1 MTEAEL
7 LRQLYKGLRAAVTA
21 GGGAVAI
28 GMEIGGK
35 AEPDDAE
42 QWVNDRLNPNRRERF
57 SIADIVRILNRAREA
72 GCHDAYNA
80 FSLACGYPQPRIF
93 NTKDRQTPVPAGD
106 AIVPTLLAQMLDELR
121 EANAKLD
128 SLPSIEGA
136 ALSMD
141 ATLTRFADKYA

>member
-1 MTEAEL
+1 MVTEAEL

-57 SIADIVRILNRAREA
+57 SLLDIVRILNRAREA

-80 FSLACGYPQPRIF
+80 FTLACGYPQPRIF
-93 NTKDRQTPVPAGD
+93 NAKDRPMPAGD
-106 AIVPTLLAQMLDELR
+106 AIVPTLLAQMLDEMR
-121 EANAKLD
+121 EQNRKLD